1 MTDREAI
8 ERLNLMA
15 KGGTN
20 FSAKSNEACRMG
32 AEALQECGERR
43 KEHQWKITLA
53 ELPKSEEDVL
63 LYWCDSDTMAVGFAL
78 YENDEPVSWCAY
90 TGGEWYT
97 DCNSSPDLWI
107 VVVKVGHIT
116 VKAGIISQRFTGIT

>member
-8 ERLNLMA
+8 ERLFLMA

-20 FSAKSNEACRMG
+20 FSAKNNEACRMG
-32 AEALQECGERR
+32 AEALQEREERS
-43 KEHQWKITLA
+43 KGHQWKITLE

-78 YENDEPVSWCAY
+78 YENDGPVSWCAY
-90 TGGEWYT
+90 TGGEWFT
-97 DCNSSPDLWI
+97 DCNSSPDLWT
-107 VVVKVGHIT
+107 KLPARPLKG
-116 VKAGIISQRFTGIT
+116 ADNG